1 METVEKKKRIVNR
14 SPKKQEPLTRESLIA
29 KKREIEKR
37 IRLLQLELQAVDI
50 ELEFLPENAE
60 NETLT

>member
-1 METVEKKKRIVNR
+1 METVEKKKRFVNR
-14 SPKKQEPLTRESLIA
+14 SQQKKEPLTRESLIA
-29 KKREIEKR
+29 QKREIEKK

-60 NETLT
+60 NETAG